1 MLLLLILWP
10 FVVQGSFE
18 SNLADSRIQHQAGD
32 WQRAAASLDAAYSA
46 DRSLFDA
53 NNLHYLRGRA
63 AENQSDWSRAATEFE
78 SIPPGTGLRPL
89 AAWHA
94 ARAALRLGNT
104 PHAETLLGELPADFP
119 VELKMQ
125 IAREAPDSLSLTIYS
140 KLNSREARFQRAR
153 IQNDRVLLWTLLRER
168 NSDDIAAECARL
180 LADENIAPRDSL
192 DLGKA
197 FLAQRNFANA
207 IAFLQRSAID
217 PAIAAESW
225 YQKGRAYF
233 LSEDY
238 LRAIDT
244 YKTTSE
250 RYPRTDWQREAEY
263 QIASSYWRLGRYA
276 DAEKA
281 YTGYIARYG
290 DRSDEGATRNLVDV
304 YRVSGESA
312 KAIAL
317 IDRKLA
323 GKVTT
328 ATRQVLLLS
337 KAKILFSQQRYT
349 AARDIFH
356 QLGATRLVSTT
367 GGATL
372 DEVRYFEALAQSKL
386 GNRTV
391 AQTMWRNLAAD
402 RLSYFGQ
409 KSAERLGEPLQMK
422 PVSAACTTSDDSATQ
437 AARQRFEAV
446 TRPLR
451 SQPDPAA
458 DAIADLVFMRLWD
471 EAFIWVDHLRRLD
484 PRTGA
489 DLAYLAGRYHRAIG
503 YADRLPESDM
513 SVWPFLYPAAYR
525 PLICTASQTHSI
537 DPLWVHSVI
546 WQESKYDPRAQSAA
560 AARGLMQF
568 IPETERAVGERLGLP
583 GLVPDQLY
591 DPQISIA
598 LGAKYWLE
606 LISEFKLPELAL
618 AAYNGGPDNV
628 RRWRAKMPNA
638 DVEFFVSDIGFTE
651 TKHYVQAVFTAR
663 AAYERNQ

>member
-10 FVVQGSFE
+10 FVAQGSFE
-18 SNLADSRIQHQAGD
+18 TSLDNARVQIQAGD
-32 WQRAAASLDAAYSA
+32 WQRTATSLDAAYTA
-46 DRSLFDA
+46 DPARFDA

-63 AENQSDWSRAATEFE
+63 AEGQADWARAGTEFE
-78 SIPPGTGLRPL
+78 LIPPGTGLRPL

-94 ARAALRLGNT
+94 ARAALHTGNF

-125 IAREAPDSLSLTIYS
+125 ISREAPDSLALTIYG

-153 IQNDRVLLWTLLRER
+153 IQNDKVLLWSLLRER
-168 NSDDIAAECARL
+168 NSDDVAAECAQL
-180 LADENIAPRDSL
+180 LTDENIAPKDSL

-207 IAFLQRSAID
+207 IAYLQRAAID
-217 PAIAAESW
+217 PAIAAEAW
-225 YQKGRAYF
+225 YLKGRAYF

-238 LRAIDT
+238 PRAIET
-244 YKTTSE
+244 YKTTSD
-250 RYPRTDWQREAEY
+250 RYPKTDWQKEAEY
-263 QIASSYWRLGRYA
+263 QIASSYWRLDRYA

-281 YTGYIARYG
+281 YTGYIASYG

-304 YRVSGESA
+304 YRVSGEPA

-328 ATRQVLLLS
+328 ATRQVLLLA
-337 KAKILFSQQRYT
+337 KAKIQFSQQKYT

-356 QLGATRLVSTT
+356 QLGTMRLVSTP

-372 DEVRYFEALAQSKL
+372 DEVRYFEALSQSKL
-386 GNRTV
+386 GNRTA
-391 AQTMWRNLAAD
+391 AQTLWKNLAAD

-409 KSAERLGEPLQMK
+409 KSAERLGESMQVK
-422 PVSAACTTSDDSATQ
+422 PASAACTNSVDPALQ
-437 AARQRFEAV
+437 AAQQRFDAV

-451 SQPDPAA
+451 NQPDPAA
-458 DAIADLVFMRLWD
+458 DVIADLVFMRLWD
-471 EAFIWVDHLRRLD
+471 EAFLWVDHLRRLD
-484 PRTGA
+484 SRTGA
-489 DLAYLAGRYHRAIG
+489 DLAYLAGRYNRAIG

-513 SVWPFLYPAAYR
+513 AVWPFLYPAAYR
-525 PLICTASQTHSI
+525 PIICTASQTQNI
-537 DPLWVHSVI
+537 DPLWLHSVI
-546 WQESKYDPRAQSAA
+546 WQESKYDPKAQSAA

-583 GLVPDQLY
+583 GLIPDQLY

-598 LGAKYWLE
+598 LGAK
-606 LISEFKLPELAL
+606 
-618 AAYNGGPDNV
+618 
-628 RRWRAKMPNA
+628 
-638 DVEFFVSDIGFTE
+638 
-651 TKHYVQAVFTAR
+651 
-663 AAYERNQ
+663 